1 MDTTGYWERLLEGAE
16 PTRLDAVRPAP
27 SGPPP
32 APVTVPG
39 ESGSPGPAELVAA
52 VALVLAAHAG
62 ADEVCFAVR
71 PTGGS
76 TVPVRVRPAYA
87 QTVMGFVAGV
97 QAQLAAA
104 QAQAAALAGLDL
116 SAWCD
121 VVVDLDGGPLEST
134 SALTWD
140 AHGSLR
146 YDPARL
152 AADAGRRLD
161 RGVRR
166 MLELFGAVPG
176 GTPLWTLDVLAPAE
190 RRQVL
195 RHWNDTAVD
204 LGPPDTIHGLVERQV
219 AATPDAL
226 AVVAGPTR
234 LSYAE
239 LDRRAGLLAANLAA
253 AGAGPGRSVALYL
266 DRTAHLVV
274 AMLGVLKAGAAYL
287 PVDPGLPP
295 ARTRALLDAL
305 DVAVVVT
312 DAAAVPVVCELAAE
326 APSVRDVVYLADET
340 TAAPP
345 VAGPRLRHGY
355 AAVPAGSPAPVAATP
370 DDVAYTIFTSG
381 STGTPKGVTL
391 THAPVVNL
399 IRWVNTTHGMGPD
412 DQVLFVTSPGF
423 DLSVYDVFGL
433 LAAGGS
439 IRVAA
444 SDEVR
449 DPHRLLAV
457 LDSEPI
463 TFWDSAP
470 AALQQVEPLFTAR
483 AAPAGSTLRLVFLS
497 GDWVPLT
504 LPGAVRAAFPGATV
518 VALGGATEAAIWSN
532 SFPADTVDPEW
543 PSVPYGRP
551 IANARYH
558 VLDGWL
564 RPVPVG
570 APGDLYI
577 AGDCLALGY
586 HGDGALTAGKFLP
599 DPFGPTAGAR
609 MYATGDRARYWP
621 NGVLE
626 FLGRRDDQVKVRGYR
641 IELGEISSAL
651 ADRAEVSTA
660 VAVVHGAGP
669 AARIVA
675 YAVPRPG
682 VTLDPAALRRDLA
695 ARLPEYMVPTQVV
708 PIDTVPTTANGKLDR
723 EALPVPDPATDRA
736 DFAAPDSPAEKA
748 VAEIWSQVLGVE
760 RIGLH
765 DNFFDLG
772 GHSLLIAQLI
782 ATLQSSLDVTV
793 PMTALLQH
801 QTLGAFAA
809 AVEQAVIEDELSA
822 GEEETGGR

>member
-1 MDTTGYWERLLEGAE
+1 MDTGYWERLLDGAE
-16 PTRLDAVRPAP
+16 PTRLDVVRPAP
-27 SGPPP
+27 PGATP
-32 APVTVPG
+32 APVAVPG
-39 ESGSPGPAELVAA
+39 PPGAPGPAELVAA

-62 ADEVCFAVR
+62 TEEVCCAVR
-71 PTGGS
+71 PAGGS
-76 TVPVRVRPAYA
+76 AVPVRVRPAYA

-104 QAQAAALAGLDL
+104 QAQAPALAGVDL

-121 VVVDLDGGPLEST
+121 VVVDLDGGPVDGT
-134 SALTWD
+134 AALAWD
-140 AHGSLR
+140 AHGTLR
-146 YDPARL
+146 YDPARVD
-152 AADAGRRLD
+152 ADAGHRLD
-161 RGVRR
+161 GGVRR
-166 MLELFGAVPG
+166 MLELLGDLPG
-176 GTPLWTLDVLAPAE
+176 RTPLWTLDVLTAEE
-190 RRQVL
+190 RRRIL
-195 RHWNDTAVD
+195 HDWNDTATGT
-204 LGPPDTIHGLVERQV
+204 GPAETIHGLVERQV

-226 AVVAGPTR
+226 AVVAGATR

-253 AGAGPGRSVALYL
+253 AGAGPGRSVALHL

-287 PVDPGLPP
+287 PLDPGLPP
-295 ARTRALLDAL
+295 ARARTLLDSL

-326 APSVRDVVYLADET
+326 APSVRDVVYLADEAT
-340 TAAPP
+340 TAPP
-345 VAGPRLRHGY
+345 VAGPRLRYGY
-355 AAVPAGSPAPVAATP
+355 AAVPPGSPPPAPAAP

-399 IRWVNTTHGMGPD
+399 IRWVNTTHGVGPD

-439 IRVAA
+439 VRVAA
-444 SDEVR
+444 SDELR
-449 DPHRLLAV
+449 DPHRLLTV

-470 AALQQVEPLFTAR
+470 AALQQIEPLLAAR
-483 AAPAGSTLRLVFLS
+483 AAVTGSTLRLVFLS

-504 LPGAVRAAFPGATV
+504 LPGAVRAAFPRATV

-532 SFPADTVDPEW
+532 SFPVDTVQPDW

-586 HGDGALTAGKFLP
+586 HGDGALTAAKFLP
-599 DPFGPTAGAR
+599 DPFGPVPGAR

-621 NGVLE
+621 DGVLE
-626 FLGRRDDQVKVRGYR
+626 FLGRRDQQVKVRGYR

-651 ADRAEVSTA
+651 AERPEVSTA

-682 VTLDPAALRRDLA
+682 AVLDPAALRRELA
-695 ARLPEYMVPTQVV
+695 ARLPEYMVPGQVV

-723 EALPVPDPATDRA
+723 AALPVPDPAAERA

-782 ATLQSSLDVTV
+782 ATVQSSLDVTV

-809 AVEQAVIEDELSA
+809 AVEQAVIDDEL
-822 GEEETGGR
+822 GEEESGGR